1 MDFIRPGLFFNAM
14 LVTDG
19 SWVQCWL
26 LMGLGLKWLKFTDF
40 LHFCFTDFKCYPMGG
55 VDQIGYLFSQV
66 SNYN

>member
-26 LMGLGLKWLKFTDF
+26 LMGLG
-40 LHFCFTDFKCYPMGG
+40 CN
-55 VDQIGYLFSQV
+55 VGY
-66 SNYN
+66 